1 MTQTS
6 LPEESTPLTPLAY
19 WQESLS
25 TWAEFGQRTQQV
37 LMTRAGQFGLSGNP
51 DSPSDEESLT
61 GEVLRNLSDMNLRP
75 WENTARFLESLPKWM
90 TEPMVNRGASLTDF
104 FDSFQRRESAAS
116 AMSGEVAPPEA
127 ACTIEKAASPADT
140 CVPPALK
147 APNGDAD
154 ALTEI
159 KGIGPKL
166 SERLNELGI
175 YHFDQ
180 IAGWSEAQAE
190 WIEDQLAF
198 KGKVRREGW
207 IDQARQLAG

>member
-61 GEVLRNLSDMNLRP
+61 GEVLRNLSDMNLRH

-116 AMSGEVAPPEA
+116 ALE
-127 ACTIEKAASPADT
+127 
-140 CVPPALK
+140 

>member
-1 MTQTS
+1 
-6 LPEESTPLTPLAY
+6 
-19 WQESLS
+19 
-25 TWAEFGQRTQQV
+25 
-37 LMTRAGQFGLSGNP
+37 
-51 DSPSDEESLT
+51 
-61 GEVLRNLSDMNLRP
+61 
-75 WENTARFLESLPKWM
+75 
-90 TEPMVNRGASLTDF
+90 
-104 FDSFQRRESAAS
+104 
-116 AMSGEVAPPEA
+116 
-127 ACTIEKAASPADT
+127 
-140 CVPPALK
+140 
-147 APNGDAD
+147 
-154 ALTEI
+154 LTEI